1 VELAAFDTRTSAR
14 APHAVFDAE
23 NDAGLQRAEPP
34 RAREGRAPFDI
45 ERDAGS
51 EPDAWAA

>member
-1 VELAAFDTRTSAR
+1 MELAAFDTRTSAR